1 MKEVIDRNP
10 RNNHGQTPLHL
21 AAKNGHLKVCKTI
34 IKEADDKNPKD
45 NQGMTPFHIAA
56 LMGHEKICKV
66 FMSSVDDYNPK
77 TVDGRTPISC
87 AAQNDHSDVVITIA
101 NVFKVRQYIEESETD
116 DVTILEKAAR
126 EKHFNDCKSIVEGPD
141 NKNGMTTFHLAA
153 LAGEE
158 KLCKVFI
165 EDFDNLNPKTK
176 DGQTPIGYAAQNDHS
191 KVVIMIADALN
202 VKRFQEIKL
211 YPFP

>member
-10 RNNHGQTPLHL
+10 RDNHGQTPLHL
-21 AAKNGHLKVCKTI
+21 AAKNGHLKVCKAI

-45 NQGMTPFHIAA
+45 NRGMTPFHIAA

-101 NVFKVRQYIEESETD
+101 DVFKVRQYIEENETD
-116 DVTILEKAAR
+116 HDGYLENHPVK
-126 EKHFNDCKSIVEGPD
+126 VEVYCYICNEYMYSPS
-141 NKNGMTTFHLAA
+141 L
-153 LAGEE
+153 L
-158 KLCKVFI
+158 
-165 EDFDNLNPKTK
+165 
-176 DGQTPIGYAAQNDHS
+176 
-191 KVVIMIADALN
+191 
-202 VKRFQEIKL
+202 
-211 YPFP
+211 